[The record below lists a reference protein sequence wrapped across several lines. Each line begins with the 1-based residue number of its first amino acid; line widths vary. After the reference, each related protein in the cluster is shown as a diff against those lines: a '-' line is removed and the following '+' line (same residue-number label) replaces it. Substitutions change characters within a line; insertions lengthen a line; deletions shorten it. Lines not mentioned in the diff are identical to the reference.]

1 MRVVAMLA
9 VLGAAFGGQAMAG
22 DAKQAELTRTM
33 SALDQ
38 ALFDAYN
45 TCDLAKLDAMVADDL
60 EFYHDQ
66 GGLMRGRAP
75 FIAAIKANV
84 CGKTRRELVAASV
97 EVYPLKGYGAV
108 QTGVHTFCQTDAKGA
123 CKSPKGPA
131 KFVHV
136 WRELDGRWVL
146 ARVISYDHH

>member
-1 MRVVAMLA
+1 MQVDLTPTVW
-9 VLGAAFGGQAMAG
+9 
-22 DAKQAELTRTM
+22 ELDR
-33 SALDQ
+33 

-66 GGLMRGRAP
+66 GGLMRGREP
-75 FIAAIKANV
+75 FVAAIKANV
-84 CGKTRRELVAASV
+84 CGKTRRELVEASV

-123 CKSPKGPA
+123 CKSAKGPA